1 MKTLNNGSQVEVLKV
16 IRNQSNNYK
25 TNERKE
31 FADLLKV
38 RFSNGKIGLICS
50 TELLK

>member
-1 MKTLNNGSQVEVLKV
+1 MKTLNNGLQIEVLKV
-16 IRNQSNNYK
+16 IRNQSYNYK
-25 TNERKE
+25 DNTRKE

-50 TELLK
+50 TELDN